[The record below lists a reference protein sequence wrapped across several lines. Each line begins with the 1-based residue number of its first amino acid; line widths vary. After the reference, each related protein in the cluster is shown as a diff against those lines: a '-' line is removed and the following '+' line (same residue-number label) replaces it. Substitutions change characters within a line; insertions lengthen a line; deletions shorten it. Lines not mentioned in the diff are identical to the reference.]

1 MKRYSPSNRGLNP
14 LLLLPMFLLLGI
26 SLSAQTLPTV
36 ELIQFT
42 LNFQEASTASADISF
57 QKENN
62 QDGSYDLIVLQKGE
76 PLFRFSHLASTNE
89 TPVAF
94 ALITDKD
101 AATKHLTQ
109 VENEDLAEILSD
121 FSNYSL
127 AYIGY
132 LECKTP
138 NGAKKRMQVATYEE
152 EEEEAITIR

>member
-1 MKRYSPSNRGLNP
+1 
-14 LLLLPMFLLLGI
+14 MFLLLGTL
-26 SLSAQTLPTV
+26 LSAQTVPTV
-36 ELIQFT
+36 EQIQFT
-42 LNFQEASTASADISF
+42 LNFQVASATTAAISF

-76 PLFRFSHLASTNE
+76 PLFRFSHLENANE
-89 TPVAF
+89 TPVTF
-94 ALITDKD
+94 ALITDKE
-101 AATKHLTQ
+101 AAMKHLTQ
-109 VENEDLAEILSD
+109 VKNDDLAEIMSD